1 MYHNGCVSFK
11 KVQAFC
17 INHAKVVYEE
27 ICSLGG
33 TQIMFSDLQKRY
45 CEGDEDVIKQQSRT
59 INKEECCENIFLIE
73 PTQNKAIR
81 PNLHK

>member
-1 MYHNGCVSFK
+1 
-11 KVQAFC
+11 
-17 INHAKVVYEE
+17 
-27 ICSLGG
+27 
-33 TQIMFSDLQKRY
+33 MFSDLQKRY